1 MRAGHAARA
10 LIIPVLGKAPV
21 ATYDASTFG
30 VLSLRVALLSL
41 LERALDTT
49 GADRAVAGQFQTHPV
64 QLPRHEPRGILRV
77 VGRPV
82 VQHQVSLALSLGC
95 TRIVVVAEEP
105 LAELA
110 TLRAA
115 AEGGGAQFH
124 VVSSPR
130 ALITLIAPEDD
141 LIVLGDGLLAL
152 PEEALARLEEGP
164 GVLALPVETA
174 LAAGFERIDINNA
187 AAGAMR
193 IPGRI
198 VAGLGDLPGD
208 WNAPAALLRLAMQ
221 AGVRIVPLPSELL
234 VSGRWTIVRSEAEA
248 LAIEPRWLR
257 LHTAVSHDRSPGE
270 ALAAFLVHWLGPAA
284 LHAGMRPRILTLGAV
299 SLALLAIGSG
309 WMGLVSLAFL
319 LVALAALIRQTARV
333 LAKVDDS
340 TPPSAKTLRG
350 DDAIFG
356 GLTDALIVAL
366 AVWRSELPVVPGL
379 SWFLPLFAPLI
390 LTGLLRLLPMLARPA
405 ARWPHWAADR
415 SLVGL
420 VLAGISLVAP
430 FDATIMALALLLL
443 AMALLASRS
452 SDQGLVLT
460 SP

>member
-1 MRAGHAARA
+1 M
-10 LIIPVLGKAPV
+10 PMLGNVRVP
-21 ATYDASTFG
+21 TYDTAKSG
-30 VLSLRVALLSL
+30 VLPLRVALLSL
-41 LERALDTT
+41 LERAQDTG
-49 GADRAVAGQFQTHPV
+49 GADRAGVSQFQSHPA
-64 QLPRHEPRGILRV
+64 QLPRPEPRGTLLV

-82 VQHQVSLALSLGC
+82 IQHQVALALSLGC
-95 TRIVVVAEEP
+95 TRIVIVAEEP
-105 LAELA
+105 QAEL
-110 TLRAA
+110 TTSRAA
-115 AEGGGAQFH
+115 AEAGGAQFH
-124 VVSSPR
+124 VVSSAR
-130 ALITLIAPEDD
+130 SLIALIAPEDD

-152 PEEALARLEEGP
+152 PEEALDRLEEGP
-164 GVLALPVETA
+164 GVLALPVETG
-174 LAAGFERIDINNA
+174 LPAGFERIDINNA

-208 WNAPAALLRLAMQ
+208 WNAQAALLRLAMQ
-221 AGVRIVPLPSELL
+221 AGVRTVHLPSEL
-234 VSGRWTIVRSEAEA
+234 VANGRWTIVRSESEA

-299 SLALLAIGSG
+299 VLALLALGSG
-309 WMGLVSLAFL
+309 WMGLVSGAFV
-319 LVALAALIRQTARV
+319 LVAWAALVRQTALV

-350 DDAIFG
+350 NDAVFA

-366 AVWRSELPVVPGL
+366 AVWRSELPLVPGL
-379 SWFLPLFAPLI
+379 SWFLPLFAPLM
-390 LTGLLRLLPMLARPA
+390 LTGLLRLLPRLARPA

-415 SLVGL
+415 ALVGA
-420 VLAGISLVAP
+420 VLAAISLVAP

-443 AMALLASRS
+443 AMALMVLRS
-452 SDQGLVLT
+452 SDQDMVLT